1 MKDEKLDEEKKKN
14 PEILSIYAAQHPQ
27 CLFKSSELHYSPKLG
42 REPWLRE
49 QGQPLQV
56 EKVSTDNSYNNS
68 VLCNQDAKKP
78 ERTIRNPRM
87 FH

>member
-1 MKDEKLDEEKKKN
+1 MKDKKLDEEKKN

-42 REPWLRE
+42 REPWQRE

-56 EKVSTDNSYNNS
+56 EKVLTDNLYNNS
-68 VLCNQDAKKP
+68 VLCNQDAKTT
-78 ERTIRNPRM
+78 ERTIRNTRM